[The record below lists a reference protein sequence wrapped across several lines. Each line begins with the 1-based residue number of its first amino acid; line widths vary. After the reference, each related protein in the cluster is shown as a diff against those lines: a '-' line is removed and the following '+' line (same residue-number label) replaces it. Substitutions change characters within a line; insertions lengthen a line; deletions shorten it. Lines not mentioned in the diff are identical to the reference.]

1 MLNLARLRNAGRVA
15 AGRRRRRRLKRR
27 TTFFSSSASSS
38 GIVLSSLVF
47 NLNSRPR
54 ARRRTHS
61 LVRSQDDKEWS
72 GTYKAMVYQAEED
85 AKAFAEDVERRE
97 KRHAAELASSTAA
110 LRTEHAVAAEH
121 AANTI
126 EALAS
131 EVEKSERRVA
141 ALAAELTRAGEDA
154 ERRAEEAAAEAE
166 KNTTRLLEEQAAA
179 LSAAAAEAVVK
190 ERAHRA
196 TILDEIRMKTA
207 ALKEAYDVNGTALE
221 RSHRSNRLSLAV
233 FSLHAAASRGGSFE
247 KEAELVRSA
256 AATAGGDASDDAL
269 ITAVLKTLPTKGT
282 PTTERLADRLE
293 DVQRAARA
301 LALVPD
307 GGGGGVLSH
316 LVATLAAMFRVSER
330 GGGSGGGSGEGAGV
344 EAAIAVAAE
353 AMAAGELAA
362 AADALE
368 KGAEGTAAA
377 AAVEGWVKDA
387 RDRQRVELALSVLRS
402 HTAAVAASLA

>member
-1 MLNLARLRNAGRVA
+1 
-15 AGRRRRRRLKRR
+15 
-27 TTFFSSSASSS
+27 
-38 GIVLSSLVF
+38 
-47 NLNSRPR
+47 
-54 ARRRTHS
+54 
-61 LVRSQDDKEWS
+61 
-72 GTYKAMVYQAEED
+72 MVYQAEED

-207 ALKEAYDVNGTALE
+207 ALKEAYDVNGTAL
-221 RSHRSNRLSLAV
+221 
-233 FSLHAAASRGGSFE
+233 
-247 KEAELVRSA
+247 
-256 AATAGGDASDDAL
+256 
-269 ITAVLKTLPTKGT
+269 
-282 PTTERLADRLE
+282 
-293 DVQRAARA
+293 
-301 LALVPD
+301 
-307 GGGGGVLSH
+307 
-316 LVATLAAMFRVSER
+316 
-330 GGGSGGGSGEGAGV
+330 
-344 EAAIAVAAE
+344 
-353 AMAAGELAA
+353 
-362 AADALE
+362 
-368 KGAEGTAAA
+368 
-377 AAVEGWVKDA
+377 
-387 RDRQRVELALSVLRS
+387 
-402 HTAAVAASLA
+402 